1 MAKSPGRGQYR
12 RRRER
17 RPLCGMMVHLDASRP
32 GWLPQLPMQ
41 DLVVAMDDADG
52 RILYARFVPEENT
65 ASTLAA
71 LKHLLRRYGRFAEL
85 YTDRASHFC
94 YTPKAGTAPPTEHGG
109 AVSRALKVLGIR
121 QLLAWSPQARGRS
134 ERAFGTIQGRLP
146 PELRVA
152 GSGSYEHANT
162 YLEQVFVPDFNRRFT
177 APPAQPGRAFL
188 PLVGVDLEVLLSE
201 QHARTV
207 QNDSTVSFK
216 NRVLQLPRT
225 RARAHYVRCQV
236 TVHEFPEGGLGIQ
249 LPGAAVGLLHG
260 RRATARRAGSPAR
273 QAAKTRMTWCRG
285 KPVSSS
291 WRRSWAILARVAAA
305 PVARERRREG
315 ISARPSGSLRFPR
328 LPPPS
333 SARQPQMSRATRA
346 DIFNC

>member
-1 MAKSPGRGQYR
+1 
-12 RRRER
+12 
-17 RPLCGMMVHLDASRP
+17 MMVHLDASRH

-71 LKHLLRRYGRFAEL
+71 LKHLLRTYGRFAEL

-94 YTPKAGTAPPTEHGG
+94 HTPKAGTAPTTEPGG

-146 PELRVA
+146 PELRMA
-152 GSGSYEHANT
+152 GSGSYEDANT

-177 APPAQPGRAFL
+177 VPPAQPGRAFL
-188 PLVGVDLEVLLSE
+188 PLVGVDLELLLSE

-207 QNDSTVSFK
+207 QNDSPVSFK
-216 NRVLQLPRT
+216 NRVLQPVAHPRAGALRALPGH
-225 RARAHYVRCQV
+225 RARVSR
-236 TVHEFPEGGLGIQ
+236 GRIGDQ

-285 KPVSSS
+285 KPVSCS
-291 WRRSWAILARVAAA
+291 WRRSWAILAPRRAAGGPRTA
-305 PVARERRREG
+305 PRGPLRSPPTTQFRPPTADVPCN
-315 ISARPSGSLRFPR
+315 PSGHL
-328 LPPPS
+328 
-333 SARQPQMSRATRA
+333 
-346 DIFNC
+346 

>member
-1 MAKSPGRGQYR
+1 
-12 RRRER
+12 
-17 RPLCGMMVHLDASRP
+17 MMVHLDASRP

-94 YTPKAGTAPPTEHGG
+94 YTPKAGTAPPTNHGG

-177 APPAQPGRAFL
+177 VPPAQPGRAFL

-273 QAAKTRMTWCRG
+273 QAAKTPHDLVQRET
-285 KPVSSS
+285 
-291 WRRSWAILARVAAA
+291 RVEL
-305 PVARERRREG
+305 VASFLGHPRASPRRRWPENG
-315 ISARPSGSLRFPR
+315 AARASPLAYHHPVPPANRRCPVQPERISLTANDPDLCPC
-328 LPPPS
+328 
-333 SARQPQMSRATRA
+333 Q
-346 DIFNC
+346 